1 MNCEETRNLIHG
13 YVDGELN
20 LVRSLEIEEHL
31 RDCPACSEAH
41 EGLQSLRAS
50 LRAGALYLTPPP
62 NLKLRIQASLRK
74 ADRTKSRMR
83 MAPGR
88 ILAIAASVAAAV
100 LLTWGGIHFLFIRA
114 DEDRL
119 AQLVLSSHVRS
130 FVAPKPFDQESSDR
144 HVLKPWLNDK
154 LGFSPDVAD
163 STAKPG
169 LAEHG
174 FRLEGAR
181 IDYLDNRLVA
191 ALVYKRDKHLINLYV
206 WPSARDSET
215 SLKTVSDQGYHLYHW
230 TAAGM
235 NYWVV
240 SDLNREDLQRFVQLI
255 RD

>member
-1 MNCEETRNLIHG
+1 MNCEQTRNLIHG
-13 YVDGELN
+13 YVDGELD
-20 LVRSLEIEEHL
+20 LVRSLEIEQHL
-31 RDCPACSEAH
+31 RECAACSDAH

-50 LRAGALYLTPPP
+50 VRAGAPYFTPPP
-62 NLKLRIQASLRK
+62 SLKLRIQASLRK
-74 ADRTKSRMR
+74 VEGTKSRTR
-83 MAPGR
+83 ISPGR

-100 LLTWGGIHFLFIRA
+100 LLTWGGIHFLSIRA

-119 AQLVLSSHVRS
+119 AQLVVASHVRS

-154 LGFSPDVAD
+154 LGYSPDVAD
-163 STAKPG
+163 QTAKPG
-169 LAEHG
+169 LVEHG

-206 WPSARDSET
+206 WPSVRDSET
-215 SLKTVSDQGYHLYHW
+215 SLKMVSDQGYHLYHW

-235 NYWVV
+235 NYWVA